1 MTCACVGWK
10 PTSRDLSVRL
20 RPIDQLE
27 RATRGAGL
35 KSPSPARSARR
46 DTSPAWLISTDWDRI
61 HRGMRQTDVI
71 ALLGR
76 SNVARADAQGKT
88 CLLYALEIGPSAV
101 LAGNVLL
108 DDSGV
113 V

>member
-1 MTCACVGWK
+1 
-10 PTSRDLSVRL
+10 
-20 RPIDQLE
+20 
-27 RATRGAGL
+27 
-35 KSPSPARSARR
+35 
-46 DTSPAWLISTDWDRI
+46 
-61 HRGMRQTDVI
+61 MRQTDVI